1 MGFSLVE
8 CGQGIGCRKVNNTL
22 ALPLHTAAGLRGPR
36 MESRGHV
43 TLPLHTAAG
52 LRGPRLESCG
62 HARCG
67 IFRTTRSHMIGR
79 VAAFMRR
86 TASLVRRASSESC
99 AYGVTGAT
107 GEI

>member
-22 ALPLHTAAGLRGPR
+22 A
-36 MESRGHV
+36 
-43 TLPLHTAAG
+43 LPLHTAAG